1 MKPVMP
7 GMITGFI
14 AIFLNC
20 LYGVAAQGNVNLPV
34 MLNKA

>member
-14 AIFLNC
+14 AIFLDC
-20 LYGVAAQGNVNLPV
+20 LYGVAAHDTVNIPV